1 MNGVCLLAF
10 DRFLAHVSLR
20 CRDFS
25 RLCYRLFA
33 EQFEGKLTQPAA
45 TFVLAPVPNSLCHQ
59 CSGADDF
66 SADYSSA
73 PADFGRFLTAIIV
86 CSGLALPLV
95 LAHSEVIHPVACWMS
110 IAGGVLVYGT
120 SACPRLCGCG

>member
-1 MNGVCLLAF
+1 MPT
-10 DRFLAHVSLR
+10 FLTA
-20 CRDFS
+20 DT
-25 RLCYRLFA
+25 A
-33 EQFEGKLTQPAA
+33 TAA

-86 CSGLALPLV
+86 VSGLALPLV

-120 SACPRLCGCG
+120 SAWSSRCRATLRRAVTVYSRYFSSSGDTFA